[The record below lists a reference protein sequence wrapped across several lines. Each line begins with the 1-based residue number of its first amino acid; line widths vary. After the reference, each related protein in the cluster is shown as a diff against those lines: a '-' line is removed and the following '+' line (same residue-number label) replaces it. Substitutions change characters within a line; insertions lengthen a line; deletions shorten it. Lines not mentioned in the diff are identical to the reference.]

1 MKRVKICLAILS
13 FLVSVSIFSGFWVN
27 KRCGEIIEYIS
38 IIEDDLDQGN
48 REHAAYLA
56 KEMDKKWSDFRQ
68 KALILLNSE
77 KLTEI
82 NNISLRIV
90 YLINEESDEASAELA
105 ELRDLTEHLKK
116 SEIPLITSIF

>member
-27 KRCGEIIEYIS
+27 KRCS
-38 IIEDDLDQGN
+38 AIIEDISAIEDHLSQGN
-48 REHAAYLA
+48 RERAAALA
-56 KEMDKKWSDFRQ
+56 REMDKEWSDFRQ
-68 KALILLNSE
+68 KALILLNNE

-90 YLINEESDEASAELA
+90 YLINEDSDEASAELA